1 MKLASNTG
9 MMLLGIWL
17 ILFGALP
24 ILGIQFAFQ
33 GMLLN
38 GRAIAAG
45 VMILSNK

>member
-17 ILFGALP
+17 ILLGTLP
-24 ILGIQFAFQ
+24 ILGIQFELQ

-38 GRAIAAG
+38 GLAIAAG
-45 VMILSNK
+45 VMILMNK